1 VVQFRLH
8 CALAGV
14 LAAPP
19 LPTHVFK
26 QNIAALSQVIVQVA
40 FADCCGSKITGG
52 GGGAV
57 WRDCPRA
64 AGAQSVQNRTFNCR
78 ICLIETLCSR
88 TANFIL
94 QDLPRAFH
102 FRTTDAPAAIS
113 SALTNRSRPM
123 QFKARQ
129 ACRNPL
135 GFRLR
140 GPGRGR
146 PTAPSFING

>member
-26 QNIAALSQVIVQVA
+26 QNIAALSHVIVQVA

-57 WRDCPRA
+57 WRGCPRA
-64 AGAQSVQNRTFNCR
+64 AGLHRYLARS
-78 ICLIETLCSR
+78 
-88 TANFIL
+88 
-94 QDLPRAFH
+94 
-102 FRTTDAPAAIS
+102 
-113 SALTNRSRPM
+113 LTYP
-123 QFKARQ
+123 
-129 ACRNPL
+129 CGL
-135 GFRLR
+135 L
-140 GPGRGR
+140 GR
-146 PTAPSFING
+146 PVSQWAAP